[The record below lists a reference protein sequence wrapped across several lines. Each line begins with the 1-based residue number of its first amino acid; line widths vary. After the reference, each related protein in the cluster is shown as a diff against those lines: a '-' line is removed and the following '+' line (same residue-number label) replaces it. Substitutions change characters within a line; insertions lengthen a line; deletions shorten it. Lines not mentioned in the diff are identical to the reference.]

1 MRVTIALALVLA
13 VAAAATPAAA
23 SRQARV
29 RELAGSGDYSDSL
42 ARSDGKPGAQVYS
55 SQHFEWAIAPGSRR
69 RALGLKRHGVTSVSV
84 PLQMHVVSSGGG
96 VYMDF
101 VGSTPKEVSYTCS
114 AESTYRTRVSL
125 QATPAP
131 GGRWSVRMGPLE
143 PLQTGTPECTDSYA
157 QDYFSWGTGGDWFVD
172 QSTAVAPLPR
182 GKRRK
187 VKLVFANDP
196 VAQDCTE
203 VPGITPACTQD
214 LAWTATARLIR

>member
-1 MRVTIALALVLA
+1 
-13 VAAAATPAAA
+13 
-23 SRQARV
+23 
-29 RELAGSGDYSDSL
+29 
-42 ARSDGKPGAQVYS
+42 
-55 SQHFEWAIAPGSRR
+55 
-69 RALGLKRHGVTSVSV
+69 
-84 PLQMHVVSSGGG
+84 
-96 VYMDF
+96 
-101 VGSTPKEVSYTCS
+101 
-114 AESTYRTRVSL
+114 
-125 QATPAP
+125 
-131 GGRWSVRMGPLE
+131 MGPLE

-182 GKRRK
+182 RKRRK